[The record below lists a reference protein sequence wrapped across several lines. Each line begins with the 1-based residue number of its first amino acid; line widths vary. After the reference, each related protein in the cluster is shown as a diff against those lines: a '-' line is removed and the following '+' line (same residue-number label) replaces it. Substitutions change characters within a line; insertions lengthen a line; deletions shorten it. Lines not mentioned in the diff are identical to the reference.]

1 MNETRNAT
9 RWLLPAGFVML
20 AIALTVLLMP
30 GRAADSTPHAHEAD
44 AVGQVV
50 LAEGSELLQS
60 LTYTRCEH
68 AVTRRLTAPVE
79 LYGKTMEEVAALYP
93 EWRITEFSAA
103 GVKMERQPELFCP
116 DHMVLMPDGAGYLCV
131 YENKYG
137 EAMALVRE
145 TEIAVSSLPAAVQE
159 EVARG
164 VGFSTA
170 EEMEMWLEGVES

>member
-1 MNETRNAT
+1 MNQNKKRSTLLFALSALALAAT
-9 RWLLPAGFVML
+9 AFALMLPQGDSSSKADTQASAG
-20 AIALTVLLMP
+20 
-30 GRAADSTPHAHEAD
+30 S
-44 AVGQVV
+44 VV
-50 LAEGSELLQS
+50 LSEKSEVYQT
-60 LTYTRCEH
+60 LTYTRCAH
-68 AVTRRLTAPVE
+68 AVTRRITAPVE